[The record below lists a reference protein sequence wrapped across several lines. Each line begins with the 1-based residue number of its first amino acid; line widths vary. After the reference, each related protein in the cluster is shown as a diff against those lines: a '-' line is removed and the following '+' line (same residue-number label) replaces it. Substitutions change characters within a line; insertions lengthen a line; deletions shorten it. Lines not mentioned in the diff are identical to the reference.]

1 MTEAQLEKWAKGEA
15 KKRGV
20 LMYKFR
26 SPQKRGVPD
35 QILFYRGATLLVEFK
50 SPSGKGVLSP
60 LQQKEIATFR
70 AARMAVAVVDTK
82 VGFILHINELINRGN
97 ALDEITR
104 PSRHQATTS
113 CYPHL

>member
-20 LMYKFR
+20 LTYKFR

-35 QILFYRGATLLVEFK
+35 QILFYDGEAMLVEFK

-60 LQQKEIATFR
+60 LQQKEIAKFR
-70 AARMAVAVVDTK
+70 GAGFMVCVVDSK
-82 VGFILHINELINRGN
+82 KEFLYALGLLKLEELT
-97 ALDEITR
+97 E
-104 PSRHQATTS
+104 
-113 CYPHL
+113 

>member
-35 QILFYRGATLLVEFK
+35 DILFSAGIPMLVEFK
-50 SPSGKGVLSP
+50 NPNGKGKLSP

-70 AARMAVAVVDTK
+70 AAGVMVEVVDSK
-82 VGFILHINELINRGN
+82 ESFLAALGLLLILSGAR
-97 ALDEITR
+97 
-104 PSRHQATTS
+104 
-113 CYPHL
+113 